1 LLGIGSNID
10 LFNGAD
16 EIARTARFL
25 SPPVEPRKFS
35 NKTARFGLLSLRFH
49 IAFLWKKCVAFWEE
63 LTTPFLNGV
72 RYYYGI

>member
-1 LLGIGSNID
+1 MRRQKDAVLLGIGSNID

-49 IAFLWKKCVAFWEE
+49 IAFPMEKNVSHSER
-63 LTTPFLNGV
+63 N
-72 RYYYGI
+72 